1 MFLKQIYLNIFILTA
16 VQENSAC
23 LHSLHSSDVL
33 LLLLLLITAAIT
45 GGDSRRQCTGT
56 ASHPLL
62 EETMP
67 APGRL

>member
-16 VQENSAC
+16 AQKNPAC
-23 LHSLHSSDVL
+23 LHFLHSSDVL
-33 LLLLLLITAAIT
+33 LLLLLLISAAIIAS
-45 GGDSRRQCTGT
+45 DSRSQSMAT

-62 EETMP
+62 EETIP